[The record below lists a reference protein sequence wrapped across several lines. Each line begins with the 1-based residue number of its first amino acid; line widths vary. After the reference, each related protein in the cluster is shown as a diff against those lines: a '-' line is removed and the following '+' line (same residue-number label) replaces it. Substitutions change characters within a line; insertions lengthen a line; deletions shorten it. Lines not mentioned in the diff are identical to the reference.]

1 MSSNSTT
8 ADVGPEGV
16 MQAVSSNDDAGD
28 LDGTNH
34 LAEAKLNVSGG
45 DASDVTSAE
54 YTCSTG
60 FLCSRIN

>member
-8 ADVGPEGV
+8 AVVEPEEV

-34 LAEAKLNVSGG
+34 LAEAELNVSGG
-45 DASDVTSAE
+45 DTSDVTSAE
-54 YTCSTG
+54 
-60 FLCSRIN
+60 